1 MALHAAIV
9 EDEAR
14 ARDMLK
20 SYIERFCAENG
31 VGFTVDTYET
41 PLLLLDRYRAEYNLI
56 FLDIQMPDMD
66 GMEAARRI
74 RALDSSVLLIFVTSL
89 TQYAVASYDVEAL
102 DYIVKPVQY
111 YNFALKMTKAMRH
124 LNDSDGDAVSVS
136 TGIGTARISI
146 RDLKYADIQD
156 HLLTFHTF
164 DGTYSE
170 FRTISGLEK
179 ELQGKGFVRVSNY
192 CLVNL
197 RFADGVKGYTLF
209 LTDGTELR
217 ISQPR
222 KKAVLKALEDY
233 RAAGGAN

>member
-31 VGFTVDTYET
+31 VGYTVDTYET

-74 RALDSSVLLIFVTSL
+74 RALDSTVLLIFVTSL

-124 LNDSDGDAVSVS
+124 LNDTDGDAVSVS
-136 TGIGTARISI
+136 TGIGTARIS
-146 RDLKYADIQD
+146 IQD

-209 LTDGTELR
+209 LTDGAELR

-222 KKAVLKALEDY
+222 KKSVLKALEDY
-233 RAAGGAN
+233 RNAGGPN